1 MIIAIKGGLGNQMF
15 QYAHGRN
22 LELAGKKIVFD
33 TSFYTGN
40 RAKIDTARNFK
51 LNNFNIETKAMFSQ
65 KKHPYL
71 NLITKVLI
79 HLNLSDGGFWQ
90 SEKYFIENEGSI
102 RKEFTLKSPLT
113 SKEQE
118 ISTKIKNAQN
128 SVFLHVRRGDY
139 VSDAKT
145 NEHHG
150 TCGPEYYAKALE
162 YIASKIGKEITVF
175 IFSDDIE
182 WVKQNMPIP
191 YPVTYV
197 SSPDI
202 PDYEELALMSM
213 CEHNIIANSS
223 FSWWGAWLNPNP
235 DKIVIAPK
243 QWTKKA
249 QWQQKDIIPK
259 SWIRI

>member
-22 LELAGKKIVFD
+22 LELGGKKIVFD
-33 TSFYTGN
+33 TSFYAGN
-40 RAKIDTARNFK
+40 KAKIDTARNFK
-51 LNNFNIETKAMFSQ
+51 LNNFNIETNEMFSE
-65 KKHPYL
+65 KKHPCL

-102 RKEFTLKSPLT
+102 RKEFTLKSPLSLKAQEASINIKS
-113 SKEQE
+113 SK
-118 ISTKIKNAQN
+118 N
-128 SVFLHVRRGDY
+128 SVSFHVRRGDY

-150 TCGPEYYAKALE
+150 TCEPEYYAKALE

-182 WVKQNMPIP
+182 WVKKNIVIP
-191 YPVTYV
+191 YPATYV
-197 SSPDI
+197 STPNI
-202 PDYEELALMSM
+202 PDYEELILMSQ
-213 CEHNIIANSS
+213 CHYHIIANSS
-223 FSWWGAWLNPNP
+223 FSWWGAWLDPSN
-235 DKIVIAPK
+235 DKIVVAPK
-243 QWTKKA
+243 QWVRTGA
-249 QWQQKDIIPK
+249 NATKDIVHS